1 MSNELY
7 IPSVTKEIVS
17 KYGFKF
23 SKSLGQNFLVD
34 GNIIKNICEGANI
47 TEEDGIIEIGPG
59 IGTLTQQLSKYAK
72 KVVAIELDKKLLPI
86 LEETLSECENV
97 KVINED
103 VLKVD
108 LERLIEEEFKGLN
121 VKVVANLPYY
131 ITTPI
136 IMKLLESKLDIQQIV
151 VMIQKEVALRMQAN
165 PGNKDYGALSI
176 AVQYYSQPEI
186 IANVPATVFIPR
198 PNVDSAVIML
208 NVYDEPKVKVK
219 DEKLMFNVVKSAFGQ
234 RRKTLLNALSG
245 GNLNLT
251 KEEVSKVLEEANID
265 SKKRGEVLAIEDF
278 VNISDTICY
287 LKK

>member
-34 GNIIKNICEGANI
+34 GNIIRNICEGANI

-186 IANVPATVFIPR
+186 IANVPASVFIPR

-208 NVYDEPKVKVK
+208 SVYDEPKVKVK

-265 SKKRGEVLAIEDF
+265 PKKRGEVLAIEDF
-278 VNISDTICY
+278 VNISDKICS